1 MQKVEGSLLFSALA
15 GIDKLLLPI
24 LFLRFGNP
32 AAGIS
37 EFAHRMA
44 QVGHTDGRDSTLNGG
59 DSKESGPE
67 TFVAKLAK
75 LRAQSPQDY
84 ETFRMAIAPDGN
96 VAAGSDTTSITL
108 TAILYNIV
116 KTPRIYQK
124 LRDELAQAAAEG
136 KADDPITFDQAQALP
151 YFQMVIKEATRVH
164 PATGLPMWRVVQEG
178 GIELGGTQFPA
189 GVSQLGFFP
198 LLMMLLVHNQLTSF
212 VYHIGNCRYQHLG
225 CAPKHAGL
233 R

>member
-1 MQKVEGSLLFSALA
+1 MHKVEGSLLFSALA
-15 GIDKLLLPI
+15 GIDKFLLPI
-24 LFLRFGNP
+24 LFVRFGNP

-37 EFAHRMA
+37 DFAKRMIE
-44 QVGHTDGRDSTLNGG
+44 VGKIEGRATSLSGA
-59 DSKESGPE
+59 DSKETGPE
-67 TFVAKLAK
+67 TFIAKLAK

-84 ETFRMAIAPDGN
+84 EAFRMAIAPDGN

-108 TAILYNIV
+108 TAILYNII

-151 YFQMVIKEATRVH
+151 YFQMVVKEAMRVH

-178 GIELGGTQFPA
+178 GIELGGTHLPA
-189 GVSQLGFFP
+189 GVSQLAFSSIP
-198 LLMMLLVHNQLTSF
+198 LMLLVHDQLTLSI
-212 VYHIGNCRYQHLG
+212 YHIGNRRYQYLG
-225 CAPKHAGL
+225 CAS
-233 R
+233 

>member
-37 EFAHRMA
+37 DFAKRMA
-44 QVGHTDGRDSTLNGG
+44 EAGKTDGRATSLCGA
-59 DSKESGPE
+59 DSKGSGPE
-67 TFVAKLAK
+67 TFIAKLAK

-108 TAILYNIV
+108 TAVLYNII
-116 KTPRIYQK
+116 KSPRIYQK
-124 LRDELAQAAAEG
+124 LRDELARAAAEG

-151 YFQMVIKEATRVH
+151 YFQMVIKEAMRVH

-178 GIELGGTQFPA
+178 GIELGGTRFPA
-189 GVSQLGFFP
+189 GVSQLTFSSVP
-198 LLMMLLVHNQLTSF
+198 LVLLVHDQLTCS
-212 VYHIGNCRYQHLG
+212 VLHLG
-225 CAPKHAGL
+225 N
-233 R
+233 RRY

>member
-24 LFLRFGNP
+24 LFIKFGNP

-37 EFAHRMA
+37 DFAKRMI
-44 QVGHTDGRDSTLNGG
+44 QVGKMEGRDPTLRNANH
-59 DSKESGPE
+59 KESGPE

-108 TAILYNIV
+108 TAILYNII
-116 KTPRIYQK
+116 KSPRIYQK
-124 LRDELAQAAAEG
+124 LRNELAQAAAEG
-136 KADDPITFDQAQALP
+136 KADDSITFDQAQALP
-151 YFQMVIKEATRVH
+151 YFQMVIKEAMRVH

-178 GIELGGTQFPA
+178 GIELGGTHFPA
-189 GVSQLGFFP
+189 GVS
-198 LLMMLLVHNQLTSF
+198 
-212 VYHIGNCRYQHLG
+212 
-225 CAPKHAGL
+225 
-233 R
+233 